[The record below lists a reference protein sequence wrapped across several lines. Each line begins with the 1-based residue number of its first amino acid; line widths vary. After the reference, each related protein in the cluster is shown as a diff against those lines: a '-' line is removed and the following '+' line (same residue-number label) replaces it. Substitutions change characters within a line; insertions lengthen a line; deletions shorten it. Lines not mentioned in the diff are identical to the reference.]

1 MDYAGYAE
9 LLGFKGIAVHSD
21 GDVAAAVEAAF
32 SFDGV
37 TVIDAYVSRNVPP
50 LPPHITAEYAVNTA
64 KSLLK
69 GDPVELDV
77 IKDSAK
83 AMASEGLDRVKDA
96 LPFGRHTA
104 AGDGE

>member
-1 MDYAGYAE
+1 MPHCDGMSATRE
-9 LLGFKGIAVHSD
+9 TAVHSD
-21 GDVAAAVEAAF
+21 DEVDKALDAAF
-32 SFDGV
+32 AHDGV

-50 LPPHITAEYAVNTA
+50 LPPHITAEYAMNTA

-83 AMASEGLDRVKDA
+83 AMASEGVDRVKDA
-96 LPFGRHTA
+96 LHLGRDKSAHD
-104 AGDGE
+104 GD